1 MYSVI
6 RSIGVFS
13 AALGEH
19 RAELS
24 QQQPPMRWEGRSG
37 MSVIGWIVLG
47 ALAGWIGSL
56 LVNKT
61 GEGLLRDIVLGIV
74 GAVVGGWIVTMFGST
89 GVTGFNL
96 WSLFV
101 AVIGSVVVLVAYH
114 ALTGGRSSRV

>member
-1 MYSVI
+1 
-6 RSIGVFS
+6 
-13 AALGEH
+13 
-19 RAELS
+19 
-24 QQQPPMRWEGRSG
+24 

-61 GEGLLRDIVLGIV
+61 GEGLFRDIVLGIV
-74 GAVVGGWIVTMFGST
+74 GAVVGGWIVAMFGST
-89 GVTGFNL
+89 GVTGFNI

-114 ALTGGRSSRV
+114 ALIGRSSRV